1 MFLARCDYLGRDT
14 LIWASDL
21 QGITNTDQGMVVT
34 YRCVCG
40 QIAEMLIGS
49 RSATHLVLHAA

>member
-1 MFLARCDYLGRDT
+1 MFLARCDYLGRDA

-21 QGITNTDQGMVVT
+21 QGITNIDQGMVVT
-34 YRCVCG
+34 YCCVCG